1 MHLSSRF
8 YGYCSRQASQSTRN
22 FPFIFQARHYNTEN
36 ADPETVISM
45 FNICTRDL
53 RYQIEEAMF
62 SDYAFDG
69 RLAGN
74 LRARKISPHPY
85 RTALQ
90 RDRDRI
96 LHSRTFRRLKHKRQ
110 VFLINVGDHY
120 RTRLTHTM
128 EVAQLSRTIARAM
141 CLNEDLTEAIALGH
155 DVGHTPFG
163 HLGEIVLDDILRGK
177 FAGTAC
183 FPQENYGGFKHN
195 YQSLRVLD
203 LLEQKYDYPGLNLS
217 SPVREG
223 ILKHTRLKRNLI
235 RYPQIKLDH
244 LYLENDFAATL
255 EGQIVSIADEIAQR
269 THDLEDG
276 IRAGFIELENIRQ
289 IDIVKFL
296 EQKGRMNLKSE
307 RNKYRYR
314 NILIATLVDELVS
327 DVIEQ
332 SLQNLKAYHE
342 SGGSNYPINKNII
355 NFSETMMPLQNGLN
369 KFIYKYIIFIPAV
382 QAADE
387 QISQL
392 VLTLFR
398 IYKSDPEFLP
408 PGTRKLVLQCQSDN
422 LAARVVG
429 DHIAGMTDNFAVEQI
444 SKLQSCNALAR
455 EVDLHI
461 LQPMWI
467 KQ

>member
-1 MHLSSRF
+1 MF
-8 YGYCSRQASQSTRN
+8 KICSR
-22 FPFIFQARHYNTEN
+22 E
-36 ADPETVISM
+36 
-45 FNICTRDL
+45 L
-53 RYQIEEAMF
+53 RYQIEQAMF

-69 RLAGN
+69 RLAEN
-74 LRARKISPHPY
+74 LRVRKISHHPY

-96 LHSRTFRRLKHKRQ
+96 IHSRTFRRLKHKRQ
-110 VFLINVGDHY
+110 VFLINEGDHY

-141 CLNEDLTEAIALGH
+141 CLNEDLAEAIALGH

-163 HLGEIVLDDILRGK
+163 HLGEVVLNDILRGK
-177 FAGTAC
+177 FAGSEL

-235 RYPQIKLDH
+235 HYPQINLDH
-244 LYLENDFAATL
+244 LYLESDFAATL

-276 IRAGFIELENIRQ
+276 IRAGFVELEKIQQ
-289 IDIVKFL
+289 IDIVRYL
-296 EQKGRMNLKSE
+296 ENLGKLNLKAE
-307 RNKYRYR
+307 KNKYRYR
-314 NILIATLVDELVS
+314 NILIATLIDVLVN

-332 SLQNLKAYHE
+332 SLLNLKAYHE
-342 SGGSNYPINKNII
+342 QGGRNYPIQKPIV
-355 NFSETMMPLQNGLN
+355 NFSSLMMPLQNQLN

-382 QAADE
+382 QSADE
-387 QISQL
+387 QIAQL
-392 VLTLFR
+392 VLHLFK
-398 IYKSDPEFLP
+398 IYKSNPETLP
-408 PGTRKLVLQCQSDN
+408 ANTKKRVLQCQSDR
-422 LAARVVG
+422 LVARLIC
-429 DHIAGMTDNFAVEQI
+429 DHIAGMTDNYAVEQI
-444 SKLQSCNALAR
+444 EKLQNTIPLAR
-455 EVDLHI
+455 EIDLHAI
-461 LQPMWI
+461 KPLWI